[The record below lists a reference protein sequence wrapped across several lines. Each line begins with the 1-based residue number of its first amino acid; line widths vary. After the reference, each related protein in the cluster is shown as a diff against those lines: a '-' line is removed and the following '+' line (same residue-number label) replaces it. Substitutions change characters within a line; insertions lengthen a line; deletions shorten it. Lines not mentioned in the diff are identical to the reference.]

1 MCGEVKTGVL
11 PTPLPKLQNKCS
23 IFRFVVFLWSTW
35 QTHVRIK
42 DSTEH
47 QFGRTFVRSNTCSYK
62 CSNRTGV
69 PCSVLPRRTRAYGFF
84 PWIHGPHTP
93 IRKIPRI
100 LLKLAY
106 DISVNFHLTEPHF
119 CGIIK
124 VMAFFW
130 LALRKRKTRTPFGIR
145 VSTLKSLYLSALLN
159 ESNLIRLTIDLEMEL
174 TLRVSYLRFTILVIR
189 FVHRI
194 DEKINDLTLS
204 IIRLAGPCSRGLG
217 LRGFLNLSLILVPLL
232 SQIARNSDRI
242 ANLLSASLLKDV
254 CRNNNSLR
262 GSVLVGE
269 RILDVSRVHA
279 TLLHGT
285 WGGPS
290 PPPLGRRLAI
300 YCGVWRAAALGDLEG
315 SGVALLLTLVA
326 DNTLLLDE
334 VTEGSAH
341 LLSRAA
347 KLRSHVLVGDGLG
360 VVGESGV
367 DVLTEVHDLL
377 VHASLARTSSVLLD
391 LLNLLLAEG
400 NDLGVVSH
408 VLSDAGVEVLL
419 GGLGLGHGSSPFLP
433 CGCPFGQPLW
443 LTRLFEE
450 VILC

>member
-1 MCGEVKTGVL
+1 
-11 PTPLPKLQNKCS
+11 
-23 IFRFVVFLWSTW
+23 
-35 QTHVRIK
+35 
-42 DSTEH
+42 
-47 QFGRTFVRSNTCSYK
+47 
-62 CSNRTGV
+62 
-69 PCSVLPRRTRAYGFF
+69 
-84 PWIHGPHTP
+84 
-93 IRKIPRI
+93 
-100 LLKLAY
+100 
-106 DISVNFHLTEPHF
+106 
-119 CGIIK
+119 
-124 VMAFFW
+124 MAFFW

-159 ESNLIRLTIDLEMEL
+159 ESNLIRLTIDLEAEL
-174 TLRVSYLRFTILVIR
+174 TLSVGDLHSVLR
-189 FVHRI
+189 
-194 DEKINDLTLS
+194 NLS
-204 IIRLAGPCSRGLG
+204 KRRSNNFHDHPLGIIRLAGPCSRGLG

-279 TLLHGT
+279 ALLHGT

-360 VVGESGV
+360 VVGEGGV